1 LALENQVATA
11 KAEIEKLNTARTLLN
26 NELTATIN
34 KLRAEKTDLEGSV
47 ASLRSQLVTSNSE
60 IEQLQRTLADEKN
73 NFISVTGE
81 LITAKTKLEGDVV
94 ILQKENT
101 TLKTKVEKLSTTTIT
116 CVKGATQR
124 KVTAVK
130 PVCPSGFKKKT

>member
-1 LALENQVATA
+1 MESEGFIMEAVLWHT
-11 KAEIEKLNTARTLLN
+11 KIFARCTH
-26 NELTATIN
+26 
-34 KLRAEKTDLEGSV
+34 RAEKTDLEGSV
-47 ASLRSQLVTSNSE
+47 ATLRSQLVTSNSE

-73 NFISVTGE
+73 NFVSVTGE

-101 TLKTKVEKLSTTTIT
+101 TLKTKVEKLSLTTIT
-116 CVKGATQR
+116 CVKGSTQR

>member
-1 LALENQVATA
+1 
-11 KAEIEKLNTARTLLN
+11 
-26 NELTATIN
+26 
-34 KLRAEKTDLEGSV
+34 
-47 ASLRSQLVTSNSE
+47 LRSQLVTSNSE

-73 NFISVTGE
+73 NFVSVTGE

-94 ILQKENT
+94 ILQKEIT

-116 CVKGATQR
+116 CVKGTTKR

-130 PVCPSGFKKKT
+130 PTCPAGFKRS

>member
-1 LALENQVATA
+1 MESEGFVMEAILWHS
-11 KAEIEKLNTARTLLN
+11 EIFSCCTH
-26 NELTATIN
+26 
-34 KLRAEKTDLEGSV
+34 RAEKTDLEGSV
-47 ASLRSQLVTSNSE
+47 ATLRSQLVTSNSE

-73 NFISVTGE
+73 NFVSVTGE

-116 CVKGATQR
+116 CVKGSTQR